1 MARKSRQSE
10 PLEALEPSGP
20 REGEGEGEGEAFA
33 APTSRHQQILSVLR
47 SMLGAVQNSQ
57 FLVATFDASGFPTSQ
72 MRIDRPF
79 DLPSAMVIGRHQRCA
94 LWVRGDSSVSLRH
107 VLLTIWQGVEGMLR
121 MRAYDLGGRGGILL
135 ADGQRV
141 DGVLAESHLGIV
153 VGTSTLFVL
162 PGGDA
167 GIQLLEGA
175 TEEVHRRLTRVSRDD
190 LSIMEGLECLPGLAH
205 VGGYRN
211 SDAIERPNDFRGEL
225 RLSAPRSTLGRVES
239 RTLEVDEGQL
249 RQGLLIGRYSD
260 RCSLA
265 GSGRN
270 LSRVHAL
277 VCEESPNTL
286 LVYDLASTNGV
297 RPIDDPDGPSR
308 AVVRLTPDAPCL
320 LGHFEL
326 SWTPFAPPTVH

>member
-10 PLEALEPSGP
+10 PPLP
-20 REGEGEGEGEAFA
+20 REGGGESFA
-33 APTSRHQQILSVLR
+33 VANSRPQQILSMLR
-47 SMLGAVQNSQ
+47 SMLGAVPSSQ
-57 FLVATFDASGFPTSQ
+57 FLVATFDASGFPTAQ
-72 MRIDRPF
+72 MRLDRPF

-94 LWVRGDSSVSLRH
+94 LWIRSDRSVSLRH
-107 VLLTIWQGVEGMLR
+107 VLLTIWQGVEGILR

-162 PGGDA
+162 PGGEA
-167 GIQLLEGA
+167 GMERLEGA
-175 TEEVHRRLTRVSRDD
+175 TDEVHRRLTRVSRDD
-190 LSIMEGLECLPGLAH
+190 LAIMDGLECLPGLAH
-205 VGGYRN
+205 VGGYRS
-211 SDAIERPNDFRGEL
+211 SDVIERPNDFRGEL
-225 RLSAPRSTLGRVES
+225 RLSAPRSTLGRIES
-239 RTLEVDEGQL
+239 RTLEIDEGQL

-326 SWTPFAPPTVH
+326 SWTPFAAPTVH

>member
-1 MARKSRQSE
+1 MARKSRQSSP
-10 PLEALEPSGP
+10 PLARDDVDPSEHFATASSRP
-20 REGEGEGEGEAFA
+20 R
-33 APTSRHQQILSVLR
+33 QILSMLR
-47 SMLGAVQNSQ
+47 AMLSAVPSSQ
-57 FLVATFDASGFPTSQ
+57 FLVATFDASGFQ
-72 MRIDRPF
+72 MRLDRPF
-79 DLPSAMVIGRHQRCA
+79 DLPSAMVVGRHHRCS
-94 LWVRGDSSVSLRH
+94 LWVREDRSVSLRH
-107 VLLTIWQGVEGMLR
+107 VLLTIWQGVEGTLR

-153 VGTSTLFVL
+153 IGTSTLFVL

-167 GIQLLEGA
+167 GLALLEGA
-175 TEEVHRRLTRVSRDD
+175 TDDVHRRLTRVSRDD
-190 LSIMEGLECLPGLAH
+190 LTIMDGLECLPGLAH
-205 VGGYRN
+205 VGGYRQ
-211 SDAIERPNDFRGEL
+211 SDVLEPPNDFRGEL
-225 RLSAPRSTLGRVES
+225 RLSAPRSTLGRIES
-239 RTLEVDEGQL
+239 RTLEIDGVQL

-277 VCEESPNTL
+277 VCEESHNTL

-297 RPIDDPDGPSR
+297 RPVDDPDGPSR
-308 AVVRLTPDAPCL
+308 AVVRLTPDTPCM

-326 SWTPFAPPTVH
+326 SWSPFAPPTVH